1 MSPSLEA
8 QLGFPLPIGA
18 SSIEALQALRKQ
30 DKFADLPGYDA
41 QQEKLRCSNAV
52 NELLDRLIAGIE
64 ANPRK
69 SWVLEQFT
77 PTLRAACKEDTE
89 ARERFGPYLEAVM
102 DILGIDGSDGM
113 LTYYLAFG
121 GEDAT

>member
-1 MSPSLEA
+1 MIPSLEL
-8 QLGFPLPIGA
+8 QLGFPLSIGVH
-18 SSIEALQALRKQ
+18 SIEALRDLRDQ
-30 DKFADLPGYDA
+30 DKFADLPGYDTK
-41 QQEKLRCSNAV
+41 QEKSRCSRAV

-69 SWVLEQFT
+69 SWVLEQFI

-113 LTYYLAFG
+113 LPYYLAFG
-121 GEDAT
+121 GDDAT

>member
-1 MSPSLEA
+1 MGSSLEL
-8 QLGFPLPIGA
+8 QLGFPL
-18 SSIEALQALRKQ
+18 SIAAHNVEALRDLRRQ
-30 DKFADLPGYDA
+30 DKFADLPGYETD
-41 QQEKLRCSNAV
+41 QEKARCSDAV
-52 NELLDRLIAGIE
+52 NELLDRLIAGVE

-69 SWVLEQFT
+69 SWVLEQFV